1 MSKTEHS
8 ALIARTP
15 ETLPFW
21 KAAAENRLVLPF
33 CEDCGRHHWYP
44 RAICPHCHG
53 QNLRWKQSAGHGT
66 IHSIAVMHR
75 ASPPEATAIV
85 QLDEG
90 ICIYTQIRLGEDET
104 AAIGDRVLAS
114 FEPVSSASSALVF
127 RLPTGA

>member
-1 MSKTEHS
+1 
-8 ALIARTP
+8 
-15 ETLPFW
+15 
-21 KAAAENRLVLPF
+21 
-33 CEDCGRHHWYP
+33 
-44 RAICPHCHG
+44 
-53 QNLRWKQSAGHGT
+53 
-66 IHSIAVMHR
+66 MHR

>member
-1 MSKTEHS
+1 
-8 ALIARTP
+8 
-15 ETLPFW
+15 
-21 KAAAENRLVLPF
+21 
-33 CEDCGRHHWYP
+33 
-44 RAICPHCHG
+44 
-53 QNLRWKQSAGHGT
+53 
-66 IHSIAVMHR
+66 
-75 ASPPEATAIV
+75 V